1 MHYRIVDLLR
11 KKLKIMATKTF
22 EELKQM
28 AIQIRDEKTNKQNT
42 ATRIGTQMVE
52 HLNKLEQEY
61 YNKENIDEQKEQTDA
76 KFSEL
81 EKGISSFDTS
91 KLSSEDSEYIHSL
104 IKDIYVV
111 GAEDEKKI
119 AISYFGVNST
129 VFGTGKIGVQIV
141 YRVDNNN
148 EKPTNYR
155 TVATDWKPNT
165 LYELEG
171 EDNNMAIEGT
181 RVFVRT
187 SDTFLMPDEEKLI
200 FLDSS
205 LSEILPKGLGKDV
218 MPFVSP
224 IKEKFIPN
232 LNDVGGV
239 IDNPTNETFYINN
252 LFDNGIYTIRYSNS
266 LSDNLPNDFPTKDV
280 SPAVVDKLFV
290 FKGQGA
296 ALTFTTQLMICDK
309 GRGIY
314 YRWSLAN
321 KNWSGWV
328 RQDLPNADDLSNVLY
343 KEFNS
348 FIIQQENSDY
358 IHSLIKDIYVVG
370 AENEKKIAISYF
382 GVNSTVFGTG
392 KIGVQIVYR
401 VDNNNEKPTNYR
413 TVATDWKPNTLY
425 ELEGEDNNMAIEGTR
440 VFVRT
445 SDTFLMPDEEK
456 LIFLD
461 SSLSEILPKGLGKD
475 VMPFI
480 LGYNSQ
486 NRGYI
491 IVDKNGLGDFTT
503 LTQAS
508 NAAKDGDIIYVNPGI
523 YDDECIVAGKTKTL
537 YIIGLDRDKCII
549 KNNRG
554 DYTYAPIH
562 LSSGLLRNLSVIS
575 ESTEGNAYAVHADFN
590 PLHNSTLNIEN
601 CHLQSNSADAGG
613 IGIGLRGGGHITI
626 KSSRLVSTNRGRAL
640 YAHDYEGTEY
650 NGKQVLSVIDCII
663 EAPDNDEAIIIQG
676 QGSADKDFSVS
687 QYYIEFI
694 RNVITGTVEFTN
706 WHSENLGD
714 VTEEDFQGVKNLRLM
729 ITSYGNSQTVL
740 NNFKQVE

>member
-1 MHYRIVDLLR
+1 
-11 KKLKIMATKTF
+11 MATKTF

-42 ATRIGTQMVE
+42 ATRIGTQMLE

-61 YNKENIDEQKEQTDA
+61 YNKENIDEQNKQTDA

-91 KLSSEDSEYIHSL
+91 KLSSEDSDYIHSL

-111 GAEDEKKI
+111 GAEDGKKV
-119 AISYFGVNST
+119 AITYFGVNSE
-129 VFGTGKIGVQIV
+129 VFGGTGKIGVQIV
-141 YRVDNNN
+141 YREDSSN
-148 EKPTNYR
+148 EEPTNYR
-155 TVATDWKPNT
+155 ATATAWLPNE

-171 EDNNMAIEGT
+171 EGNNMSANGV
-181 RVFVRT
+181 RVFVTT
-187 SDTFLMPDEEKLI
+187 SNSFLMPSEGKLI
-200 FLDSS
+200 FLGLNPSQ
-205 LSEILPKGLGKDV
+205 ILPKGLGKDV
-218 MPFVSP
+218 MSFITP
-224 IKEKFIPN
+224 IVEKSILN
-232 LNDVGGV
+232 LNDAKGI
-239 IDNPTNETFYINN
+239 IDNPTNITFNIND
-252 LFDNGIYTIRYSNS
+252 LFDNGIFTIRYSNS

-280 SPAVVDKLFV
+280 NTSVVDKFFV
-290 FKGQGA
+290 IKGQGKSS
-296 ALTFTTQLMICDK
+296 TFTTQLMICDK

-321 KNWSGWV
+321 KTWSGWV

-348 FIIQQENSDY
+348 FTIQQENSDY

-370 AENEKKIAISYF
+370 AEDGKKVAITYF
-382 GVNSTVFGTG
+382 GVNSSVFLGEG
-392 KIGVQIVYR
+392 SIGVQIVYR

-413 TVATDWKPNTLY
+413 TIATDWKPNTLY
-425 ELEGEDNNMAIEGTR
+425 ELEGDHNNMTIEGTR

-445 SDTFLMPDEEK
+445 SDTFLVPDEEK

-554 DYTYAPIH
+554 NYTYAPIH

-640 YAHDYEGTEY
+640 YAHDYEGNEY

-676 QGSADKDFSVS
+676 QGSADRDFSVS

-706 WHSENLGD
+706 WHSGNLGD

-729 ITSYGNSQTVL
+729 TTSYGNSQTVL